1 MRPTVPVSGSGG
13 PDLLVPILLVAVI
26 GLLVWALYATPSE
39 EESAGPEAGMTLSE
53 LQSDSTEYVGSRVV
67 VSGEINEIVGADEQ
81 TADDLDEYEWVLAAT
96 EFRPGS

>member
-13 PDLLVPILLVAVI
+13 PDLLVPILVVAVI
-26 GLLVWALYATPSE
+26 GLLVWALYATLSE
-39 EESAGPEAGMTLSE
+39 EESAGPEAGVTLSE
-53 LQSDSTEYVGSRVV
+53 LQSDLEYVGSRVV
-67 VSGEINEIVGADEQ
+67 VSGEITEIVGADEQ